1 MSPRYFLIA
10 AGVLLCPAAAFSL
23 VGTPPKRKPAA
34 SSTSSSIARNE
45 PDGGECLL
53 DEPMVEC
60 VVRSQVD
67 GPWADVWARYVLLR
81 PGMSYSELKKAT
93 MQRNELDPSKRIPGT
108 YRTVVIAHALC
119 FAAAIPALL
128 TNEAVF
134 PKLLGAAAVS
144 RAAAG
149 I

>member
-1 MSPRYFLIA
+1 
-10 AGVLLCPAAAFSL
+10 
-23 VGTPPKRKPAA
+23 
-34 SSTSSSIARNE
+34 
-45 PDGGECLL
+45 
-53 DEPMVEC
+53 
-60 VVRSQVD
+60 
-67 GPWADVWARYVLLR
+67 
-81 PGMSYSELKKAT
+81 MSYSELKKAT
-93 MQRNELDPSKRIPGT
+93 MQRNQLDPSKRIPGT

>member
-1 MSPRYFLIA
+1 
-10 AGVLLCPAAAFSL
+10 
-23 VGTPPKRKPAA
+23 
-34 SSTSSSIARNE
+34 
-45 PDGGECLL
+45 
-53 DEPMVEC
+53 MVEC
-60 VVRSQVD
+60 VVRRQVD

-93 MQRNELDPSKRIPGT
+93 LQRNQLDPSKRIPGT

-119 FAAAIPALL
+119 FAAAIPAIL

-144 RAAAG
+144 RATAG